1 MEELQA
7 HIQLKKTDAVED
19 AIIVGDP
26 ARVDQVAKFL
36 TEFRELKY
44 NREFRSLRG
53 TYKNKEVLV
62 LSTGVGAPSAAIA
75 IEELHNIGVKRI
87 IRVGSA
93 GALQLGI

>member
-36 TEFRELKY
+36 TELRELKY
-44 NREFRSLRG
+44 NRELMCTPKVRLFIQV
-53 TYKNKEVLV
+53 E
-62 LSTGVGAPSAAIA
+62 I
-75 IEELHNIGVKRI
+75 
-87 IRVGSA
+87 
-93 GALQLGI
+93 LGFF